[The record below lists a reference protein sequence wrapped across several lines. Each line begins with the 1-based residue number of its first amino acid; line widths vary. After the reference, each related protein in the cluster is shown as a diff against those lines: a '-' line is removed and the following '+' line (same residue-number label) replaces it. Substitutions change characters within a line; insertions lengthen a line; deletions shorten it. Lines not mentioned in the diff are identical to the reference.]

1 MDIVV
6 DILNQFR
13 RTLTSGTIFIARLRA
28 SGRRKIPIKGVPD
41 GIDIEKLNELCFHHT
56 GEHIKQVSYYHLSGW
71 KTRGAFRLF
80 IMTERGYYWNLIYKN
95 AVYRTSQIPAL
106 KGLPL
111 VPGPSEYLIYNNAVG
126 LLTKY
131 LPKIYLCQE
140 VIPDVQYKYL
150 LEDFGMEYQ
159 NATVKNVIS
168 LTTELTSIH
177 EALNEWSFKIDKNY
191 LLKYNYKYSIAL
203 QEYARKNLERYIH
216 KMPGQNTL
224 KVLELWNE
232 ILEVHDKTFD
242 FHQNHTIHGDLNLA
256 NIMVHVKDPNRIKL
270 IDWEWAGIGIPHA
283 DLASILM
290 WVSPEIEQK
299 VLKLYAKHEDHIS
312 INEHIILYRLCQL
325 ERGILDAAFL
335 AAQHMDTSIFTKF
348 KSTMNMPKYI
358 EDSMYRVLKAYQ
370 VLRTELE

>member
-1 MDIVV
+1 V

-13 RTLTSGTIFIARLRA
+13 RTLTSGTILIARLRA
-28 SGRRKIPIKGVPD
+28 SARRKIPIKGLPE
-41 GIDIEKLNELCFHHT
+41 GIDIEKLNELCLRHT
-56 GEHIKQVSYYHLSGW
+56 GEHIKQVSHIHLSGW
-71 KTRGAFRLF
+71 KTRGAFRLI
-80 IMTERGYYWNLIYKN
+80 IMTERGCYWNLIYKN
-95 AVYRTSQIPAL
+95 AVYRTNQIPAL

-111 VPGPSEYLIYNNAVG
+111 VPGPSEYLIYNNAGG

-140 VIPDVQYKYL
+140 LIPDVQYKYL
-150 LEDFGMEYQ
+150 IEDLGVDYQ

-168 LTTELTSIH
+168 LTTELPSIH
-177 EALNEWSFKIDKNY
+177 EALNEWSCKIDKNC
-191 LLKYNYKYSIAL
+191 LLQYNHNYSIAL
-203 QEYARKNLERYIH
+203 QEYARKNLERYIR
-216 KMPGQNTL
+216 KMPGQNSL

-232 ILEVHDKTFD
+232 IFEIHNKTLN
-242 FHQNHTIHGDLNLA
+242 FHPNHTIHGDLNLA

-270 IDWEWAGIGIPHA
+270 IDWEWTGIGIPHA

-299 VLKLYAKHEDHIS
+299 ALKLYAKHEDYIS
-312 INEHIILYRLCQL
+312 IKEHIILYRLCQL

-335 AAQHMDTSIFTKF
+335 AAQHMETSIFTKF

-358 EDSMYRVLKAYQ
+358 EDSMYRVLIAYQ
-370 VLRTELE
+370 VLRIELE